1 MSEPVNGTDDLGN
14 IDLSDETKD
23 NIKQKIILFECNDN
37 QVDKSIFGILALP
50 ENLEKKE
57 K

>member
-1 MSEPVNGTDDLGN
+1 MSEPLNGTDDLGN

-23 NIKQKIILFECNDN
+23 NIKQKISLFECNDN
-37 QVDKSIFGILALP
+37 QVAQSIFGILALP

>member
-23 NIKQKIILFECNDN
+23 IIKQKIILFECNDN
-37 QVDKSIFGILALP
+37 QVDQSIFGILALP